1 MRYLRHTYNQFHQ
14 RFDLMTSYDINAI
27 ILKRILLSTKYFI
40 SQQHISKITVE
51 LQLMFKSSQIN
62 LIKLN

>member
-1 MRYLRHTYNQFHQ
+1 
-14 RFDLMTSYDINAI
+14 MTSYDINAI